1 MFRSP
6 TRVFLVFSF
15 ALINLFGAEIY
26 AEGVVTKVTVDT
38 TTTDSLVVGE
48 SLINFGEAI
57 SEDEIALFD
66 ITIFPNGENLPLGQG
81 SVKQGEELYAAQ
93 CAMCH
98 GASGIEGPAARL
110 AGNDGWFAFN
120 DPLRILRIDKYP
132 ILLISVG
139 GLWPHATSIFD
150 YIRRAMPHYAPKSLT
165 NNESYALTAHILYLN
180 DIVDDD
186 AVLDRSSILL
196 VTMPAKERSFIAPSI
211 EATLGE

>member
-1 MFRSP
+1 MFRSSAKIL
-6 TRVFLVFSF
+6 LVFCF
-15 ALINLFGAEIY
+15 TLINLFGVAISAEE
-26 AEGVVTKVTVDT
+26 AEKKVSADKFVMDLEKI
-38 TTTDSLVVGE
+38 S
-48 SLINFGEAI
+48 FGEAI
-57 SEDEIALFD
+57 SKDEISAYD

-81 SVKQGEELYAAQ
+81 SVKQGQKLYTAQ

-98 GASGIEGPAARL
+98 GESGIEGPAARL

-139 GLWPHATSIFD
+139 GLWPYATSIFD

-180 DIVDDD
+180 DIVDDQ
-186 AVLDRSSILL
+186 AILDKNSLL
-196 VTMPAKERSFIAPSI
+196 MVTMPAKKRSFIAP
-211 EATLGE
+211 